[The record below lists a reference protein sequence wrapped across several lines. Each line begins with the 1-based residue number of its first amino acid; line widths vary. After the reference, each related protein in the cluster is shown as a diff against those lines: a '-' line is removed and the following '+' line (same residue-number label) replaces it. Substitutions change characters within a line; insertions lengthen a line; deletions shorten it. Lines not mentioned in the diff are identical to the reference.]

1 MNWIDF
7 AFRLPYLI
15 ALAIGV
21 VVCIAKCGKH
31 RRPAILAAC
40 GFGIALIQ
48 SLSFPF
54 IYSTLGGLF
63 DDPMLGQGIASVGM
77 STLSAV
83 HVGLLLSAIF
93 ATRQTTTTPMNVS
106 EQDLAFAM
114 TQLEEGASIHQ
125 IEERLAERGLAP
137 SGVASVIHAIE
148 VEQSHKA
155 GWRNLVLGGVI
166 CALGILATVVSY
178 SIAANA
184 PGGGRY
190 IVTYG
195 LILAGGAQAI
205 RGLIQVGK

>member
-21 VVCIAKCGKH
+21 VVCISKCGRH
-31 RRPAILAAC
+31 RVPAILAAC

-48 SLSFPF
+48 SLSLPF
-54 IYSTLGGLF
+54 IYSTLAGLIADPVTGGRITSF
-63 DDPMLGQGIASVGM
+63 GM
-77 STLSAV
+77 SALSAV
-83 HVGLLLSAIF
+83 HVSLLLSAIF
-93 ATRQTTTTPMNVS
+93 AARQTTTTPTDIS
-106 EQDLAFAM
+106 EQDLAFAN
-114 TQLEEGASIHQ
+114 TQLREGTSIRQ
-125 IEERLAERGLAP
+125 LEERLAERGLAP